1 MNNYRYQAVNLQGK
15 QESGVLQA
23 ESEKALR
30 QLLRTRQLVPISLSK
45 INGVDKQAPF
55 WKRTKV
61 SHKSITLMTRQLAT
75 LIEAEIPLSEALQGV
90 EQQTQPSDLKQI
102 LQDIKNRVSE
112 GYALSVALRAYESIF
127 SPVYCASVAA
137 GESSG
142 DLSLILNALADYMED
157 QQRIRQKVTQAMIYP
172 SFVMIIALV
181 FTAILLVTVVPQML
195 EVFADQ
201 QEALP
206 AVTKVLLVISDG
218 VALLGLP
225 VLLLGIV
232 GIIAFKRACRKAAFK
247 ERWHQLCLRLPMLG
261 HLIMTVQTSR
271 FMRTTALLAQAG
283 VPLLDAMGA
292 GTQVLTS
299 LPIADALSRAK
310 QQVREGVSFPQ
321 ALASTQYFSAMSLHM
336 LASGERA
343 GKVEQ
348 MMQRAAKQQ
357 EGEVEAV
364 IAQSLSLFEPVMIL
378 MMGAVVLFIVLA
390 VLLPVF
396 SATQLF

>member
-1 MNNYRYQAVNLQGK
+1 MNHYRYQAVNQQGK

-30 QLLRTRQLVPISLSK
+30 QALRSQQLIPLSVRK
-45 INGVDKQAPF
+45 VEPTKTQTPF
-55 WKRTKV
+55 WKRSKV

-75 LIEAEIPLSEALQGV
+75 LIEAEIPLAEALHGV
-90 EQQTQPSDLKQI
+90 EQQTQASDLKHI

-112 GYALSVALRAYESIF
+112 GYALSVALRAYEDIF

-142 DLSLILNALADYMED
+142 DLSLILNSLADYMED

-181 FTAILLVTVVPQML
+181 FTAVLLVTVVPQML

-206 AVTKVLLVISDG
+206 TVTKVLLFISDG
-218 VALLGLP
+218 VKLLGLP
-225 VLLLGIV
+225 VLVLGIV
-232 GIIAFKRACRKAAFK
+232 GMIAFKRACREAAFK
-247 ERWHQLCLRLPMLG
+247 ARWHKLCLRLPLLG

-283 VPLLDAMGA
+283 VPLLDAMAA

-299 LPIADALSRAK
+299 LPMADALMQAK

-321 ALASTQYFSAMSLHM
+321 SLASTHYFSAMSLHM

-378 MMGAVVLFIVLA
+378 MMGSVVLFIVLA

>member
-1 MNNYRYQAVNLQGK
+1 MSAYRYQAVNLKGK
-15 QESGVLQA
+15 HETGVLQA
-23 ESEKALR
+23 DSEKSVRQMLR
-30 QLLRTRQLVPISLSK
+30 AKQLIPISMRK
-45 INGVDKQAPF
+45 IEPAKDKSPF

-61 SHKSITLMTRQLAT
+61 SHKAITLMTRQLAT
-75 LIEAEIPLSEALQGV
+75 LIEAEIPLAEALQGV
-90 EQQTQPSDLKQI
+90 EQQTAPSELKDI

-112 GYALSVALRAYESIF
+112 GYALSVALKEYESVF

-142 DLSLILNALADYMED
+142 DLSLILNSLADYMED

-181 FTAILLVTVVPQML
+181 FTAVLLVTVVPQML

-206 AVTKVLLVISDG
+206 TVTKVLLFISDG
-218 VALLGLP
+218 VAMAGLPMLVLMLLGY
-225 VLLLGIV
+225 
-232 GIIAFKRACRKAAFK
+232 IAFKRACKDLTFKA
-247 ERWHQLCLRLPMLG
+247 RWHKLCLRMPLLG

-299 LPIADALSRAK
+299 LPITDALLNAK

-321 ALASTQYFSAMSLHM
+321 SLASTNYFSAMSLHM

>member
-1 MNNYRYQAVNLQGK
+1 MNHYRYQAVTQQGK
-15 QESGVLQA
+15 QETGVLQA

-30 QLLRTRQLVPISLSK
+30 QILRSRQLIPIKLQK
-45 INGVDKQAPF
+45 VDALKTHQPF
-55 WKRTKV
+55 WKRSRV

-75 LIEAEIPLSEALQGV
+75 LIEAEIPLAEALHGV
-90 EQQTQPSDLKQI
+90 EQQTQALELKHM

-112 GYALSVALRAYESIF
+112 GYALSVALREYESVF

-181 FTAILLVTVVPQML
+181 FTAVLLVTVVPQML

-206 AVTKVLLVISDG
+206 TVTKVLLFISDG

-225 VLLLGIV
+225 LLVLGIAAL
-232 GIIAFKRACRKAAFK
+232 IAFKRACRNTAFK
-247 ERWHQLCLRLPMLG
+247 ARWHKLCLRIPLLG

-283 VPLLDAMGA
+283 VPLLEAMAA

-299 LPIADALSRAK
+299 LPIAEALIYAK

-321 ALASTQYFSAMSLHM
+321 SLASTNYFSAMSLHM

-357 EGEVEAV
+357 ESEVEAV
-364 IAQSLSLFEPVMIL
+364 ISQSLSLFEPVMIL